1 MLYLSSLG
9 PRSVLASPSLPPA
22 PHLGSYHLSPPK
34 PSSFLHPPPSS
45 MFPSPLYHIISTQ
58 TFCMM
63 SAMNR
68 LFIYSAPSQSRAPQ
82 KFCLENSTSQS
93 LPKPCHPD
101 FHWHHQLTLCL
112 SGPRGSLCSYSV
124 PLGACSRATPVV
136 LSLLLRPRV
145 TLTSFL
151 TLRPRTCSL

>member
-1 MLYLSSLG
+1 MLFLSSPG
-9 PRSVLASPSLPPA
+9 PRSVLASQSLPCP

-34 PSSFLHPPPSS
+34 PSSFLHPSPSS

-68 LFIYSAPSQSRAPQ
+68 LFIYLAPSQSRVPQ
-82 KFCLENSTSQS
+82 KFCLETPISQS

-101 FHWHHQLTLCL
+101 FHCHQLTLCL
-112 SGPRGSLCSYSV
+112 SGPWGSLCSYSV
-124 PLGACSRATPVV
+124 PLGAWIRAMPVV
-136 LSLLLRPRV
+136 LPLLLRPRV
-145 TLTSFL
+145 TLTLLSV
-151 TLRPRTCSL
+151 TQT

>member
-1 MLYLSSLG
+1 MLSLSSPG
-9 PRSVLASPSLPPA
+9 PWSVLVSQSPPPP
-22 PHLGSYHLSPPK
+22 PHLGCYRLSPPK
-34 PSSFLHPPPSS
+34 PSSFFHPPPSS
-45 MFPSPLYHIISTQ
+45 MLPPPLYHIISTQ

-68 LFIYSAPSQSRAPQ
+68 LFIYSAPSQSRASQ
-82 KFCLENSTSQS
+82 KFCLETPTSQS

-124 PLGACSRATPVV
+124 PLRAWSRAMPVV
-136 LSLLLRPRV
+136 LPLLLRPRV
-145 TLTSFL
+145 TLTLPSV
-151 TLRPRTCSL
+151 TQT